1 MRQFGIESS
10 RLETGTVKK
19 LGSDRTNRMK
29 HGTLV
34 LAVAFALASAFVYG
48 MEFGRK
54 ITLDAIAI
62 ARQSATTSHASYGNY
77 DHGESYDTY
86 EPKGTYDYSCE

>member
-1 MRQFGIESS
+1 
-10 RLETGTVKK
+10 
-19 LGSDRTNRMK
+19 MK

-54 ITLDAIAI
+54 ITLDAITI
-62 ARQSATTSHASYGNY
+62 ARSESVATSHASYGNY
-77 DHGESYDTY
+77 DYGVSYDVY
-86 EPKGTYDYSCE
+86 EPNGTYDYSCE